1 MFWTPELAAT
11 LEDAPWPATKEELI
25 DYANRSGC
33 PQQVLDNLYELDSTE
48 EYIEGMDELWSE
60 YEDTLNEEYFYDDN
74 EEELY
79 V

>member
-11 LEDAPWPATKEELI
+11 LEDAPWPSTKEELL

-33 PQQVLDNLYELDSTE
+33 PQQVLDNLNELDDTD
-48 EYIEGMDELWSE
+48 EYITGMDELWSE

-79 V
+79 Q

>member
-11 LEDAPWPATKEELI
+11 LEDAPWPASKDELI

-33 PQQVLDNLYELDSTE
+33 PQQVLDNLDEIDNND
-48 EYIEGMDELWSE
+48 EYINGMDELWSE

-74 EEELY
+74 EEEQY
-79 V
+79 Y

>member
-11 LEDAPWPATKEELI
+11 LEDAPWPSTKEELL

-33 PQQVLDNLYELDSTE
+33 PQQVLDNLNELDDND
-48 EYIEGMDELWSE
+48 EYITGMDELWSE

-74 EEELY
+74 EEEMY
-79 V
+79 Q

>member
-11 LEDAPWPATKEELI
+11 LEDAPWPASKEELL

-33 PQQVLDNLYELDSTE
+33 PQQVLDNLNELELTD
-48 EYIEGMDELWSE
+48 EYINGMDELWSE

-74 EEELY
+74 EEEQY
-79 V
+79 Y

>member
-11 LEDAPWPATKEELI
+11 LEDAPWPANKEELL

-33 PQQVLDNLYELDSTE
+33 PQQVLDNLSELDQND
-48 EYIEGMDELWSE
+48 EYINGMDELWSE

-74 EEELY
+74 EEEQY
-79 V
+79 Y